1 MWVIAAKV
9 GPFLGAGKAK
19 KLKFRIAEK
28 ANFGDFYPKI
38 RVKYPGKQAPGKGKQ
53 KQKFSFVFLSFK
65 K

>member
-28 ANFGDFYPKI
+28 ANFEDNYPKI
-38 RVKYPGKQAPGKGKQ
+38 RVKNPEKQ
-53 KQKFSFVFLSFK
+53 VL
-65 K
+65 